1 MIITGANGV
10 VGADLVKFFSKK
22 NKVFAIYRTENKI
35 NKNLKNKNIKWIKQ
49 DLSKGV
55 LKNIKS
61 KIIIHCAVAHT
72 LSKKKNYSDI
82 VNSNII
88 GLRNILIFAKKN
100 KIKKIFHL
108 SSVALYGDIKSKI
121 LRERNPFI
129 NPEFY
134 GLTKILMEKMVE
146 SQNMNYLNI
155 RLPGIVG
162 YQINDPRRPWLCKI
176 LNKLKNG
183 QKVEIFNSEKNFNN
197 IIDSYEIYK
206 FLEHLILKKKF
217 KSGSLNLSSN
227 KPMKLSK
234 IIYYMR
240 EKLNSKSKLFFNKKK
255 SKHFI
260 ISSKKVSSEY
270 NYKPSNTKEIIERYI
285 KDFVKAN

>member
-1 MIITGANGV
+1 MQ
-10 VGADLVKFFSKK
+10 LP
-22 NKVFAIYRTENKI
+22 
-35 NKNLKNKNIKWIKQ
+35 
-49 DLSKGV
+49 
-55 LKNIKS
+55 
-61 KIIIHCAVAHT
+61 IHFQ
-72 LSKKKNYSDI
+72 KKKNYSDI

-206 FLEHLILKKKF
+206 FLEHLILKK
-217 KSGSLNLSSN
+217 NLSQV
-227 KPMKLSK
+227 
-234 IIYYMR
+234 
-240 EKLNSKSKLFFNKKK
+240 
-255 SKHFI
+255 H
-260 ISSKKVSSEY
+260 
-270 NYKPSNTKEIIERYI
+270 
-285 KDFVKAN
+285 

>member
-1 MIITGANGV
+1 
-10 VGADLVKFFSKK
+10 
-22 NKVFAIYRTENKI
+22 
-35 NKNLKNKNIKWIKQ
+35 
-49 DLSKGV
+49 
-55 LKNIKS
+55 
-61 KIIIHCAVAHT
+61 
-72 LSKKKNYSDI
+72 
-82 VNSNII
+82 
-88 GLRNILIFAKKN
+88 
-100 KIKKIFHL
+100 
-108 SSVALYGDIKSKI
+108 
-121 LRERNPFI
+121 
-129 NPEFY
+129 
-134 GLTKILMEKMVE
+134 MEKMVE

-234 IIYYMR
+234 IIYYMK

>member
-1 MIITGANGV
+1 MCSCPYT
-10 VGADLVKFFSKK
+10 F
-22 NKVFAIYRTENKI
+22 
-35 NKNLKNKNIKWIKQ
+35 
-49 DLSKGV
+49 
-55 LKNIKS
+55 
-61 KIIIHCAVAHT
+61 
-72 LSKKKNYSDI
+72 KKKNYSDI

-134 GLTKILMEKMVE
+134 GLTKILMRKMVE

-234 IIYYMR
+234 IIYYMK
-240 EKLNSKSKLFFNKKK
+240 EKLNSKSKLFFNKKNQN
-255 SKHFI
+255 I
-260 ISSKKVSSEY
+260 L
-270 NYKPSNTKEIIERYI
+270 
-285 KDFVKAN
+285 